1 MAGILFDSS
10 VYIDSFR
17 RGDPTL
23 LSSRSIDSDKKQNLL
38 WLSVVVLEELYAGMR
53 DTKTRKFL
61 SKLEKDFDRANR
73 LLVPVKSDWTNAG
86 HILNKIGEKHGFEQI
101 GKGRLTNDTL
111 IATTVARIGLML
123 LTTNAKDYIKISE
136 FRELNWRL
144 ISPS

>member
-1 MAGILFDSS
+1 M
-10 VYIDSFR
+10 
-17 RGDPTL
+17 
-23 LSSRSIDSDKKQNLL
+23 
-38 WLSVVVLEELYAGMR
+38 
-53 DTKTRKFL
+53 